1 MSGAHEKAAWVFVPP
16 EAALENTHVESN
28 AKVDKPL
35 ANLIAGFALR
45 GHAVH
50 RLESGFL
57 VTRWGMSRHC
67 PDYAALVNFGRVL
80 GVSK

>member
-1 MSGAHEKAAWVFVPP
+1 MSAAHEKAAWVFVPP
-16 EAALENTHVESN
+16 EAALENTHAESN
-28 AKVDKPL
+28 APDKHL
-35 ANLIAGFALR
+35 ATVIAQFALR

-67 PDYAALVNFGRVL
+67 ADFAALINFGRVL
-80 GVSK
+80 GVNQ